1 MDLENLND
9 DGMVDI
15 GSVNDNGSGLM
26 LGAHDTLCDETSS
39 ILSSLLPN
47 SSFVSLSNSSSNSKS
62 PHHDPPPCYVETK
75 LPVAV
80 TSTNRRSCQSEAV
93 ILSET

>member
-39 ILSSLLPN
+39 ILSSLLP
-47 SSFVSLSNSSSNSKS
+47 SRSFVSLSNSSSNSKS
-62 PHHDPPPCYVETK
+62 PLLHTGRTRGNY
-75 LPVAV
+75 
-80 TSTNRRSCQSEAV
+80 Q
-93 ILSET
+93 

>member
-15 GSVNDNGSGLM
+15 GSVNDNGRGLM

-39 ILSSLLPN
+39 ILSSLLPS

-62 PHHDPPPCYVETK
+62 PHHDPPP
-75 LPVAV
+75 PVL
-80 TSTNRRSCQSEAV
+80 C
-93 ILSET
+93 